1 MDMPKN
7 TQGGQTATTHEKT
20 NQSFPDELCS
30 LNEKYKQTWKN
41 E

>member
-1 MDMPKN
+1 MTKT
-7 TQGGQTATTHEKT
+7 TQGGQTATTHERT

-30 LNEKYKQTWKN
+30 LNENYKQTQKS

>member
-7 TQGGQTATTHEKT
+7 MQGGQTETRHEKT
-20 NQSFPDELCS
+20 YQSFPDELYS
-30 LNEKYKQTWKN
+30 LNENYKQTQKS